1 MYERYT
7 KRITLG
13 TDKCPILINT
23 SKVFYC
29 HLLGRSSKF
38 IAPLIV
44 LYHEFP
50 RTESLLAQRL
60 NVWLGTRKFSTLCYL
75 DQGNPL
81 NLNPLNCFF
90 LPVLYMH

>member
-1 MYERYT
+1 MYMRYT
-7 KRITLG
+7 RRITLG

-44 LYHEFP
+44 LYHEVP
-50 RTESLLAQRL
+50 GTESLLCLARNEKGFQL
-60 NVWLGTRKFSTLCYL
+60 CVTLIRAT
-75 DQGNPL
+75 PL
-81 NLNPLNCFF
+81 T
-90 LPVLYMH
+90 

>member
-1 MYERYT
+1 MFFYNIDQAIKMYERYT

-38 IAPLIV
+38 IAPPYCTLSRIFPDRKSFDLEIKCLARNEKVFNSV
-44 LYHEFP
+44 LP
-50 RTESLLAQRL
+50 
-60 NVWLGTRKFSTLCYL
+60 
-75 DQGNPL
+75 
-81 NLNPLNCFF
+81 
-90 LPVLYMH
+90 